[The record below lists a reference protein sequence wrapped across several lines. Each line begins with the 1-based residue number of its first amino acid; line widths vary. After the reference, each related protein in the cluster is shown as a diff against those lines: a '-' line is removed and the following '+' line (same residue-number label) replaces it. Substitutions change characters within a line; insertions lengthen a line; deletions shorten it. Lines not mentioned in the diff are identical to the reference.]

1 LPWYVAGEAKED
13 SKMIREKWRIAA
25 IAVALLTSACLWP
38 GRGEALTFD
47 LNCIIG
53 NSSCSPSASYGTV
66 TLTGNTS
73 GANTAVDFKVDL
85 VGPGD
90 GTPDSGQKV
99 LMLYLNFNDALF
111 SNADAFQLTSG
122 KTVGVGEND
131 RRLQPFQTG
140 SSGGFDLE
148 ITATGN
154 INEFEPYLDT
164 LFILGKDL
172 LPGDLAF
179 KDSTG
184 VLFAG
189 LHIGNCDNLT
199 GSPNSCDPGVTGGD
213 SIKVGAPGD
222 PLAPV
227 PEPATLL
234 LFGATAAGL
243 GLLKHRRGRSR
254 Q

>member
-1 LPWYVAGEAKED
+1 MTRQLRMIALAG
-13 SKMIREKWRIAA
+13 
-25 IAVALLTSACLWP
+25 ALLTAACFWP

-53 NSSCSPSASYGTV
+53 NSSCTSSASYGTL
-66 TLTGNTS
+66 TLTANTS
-73 GANTAVDFKVDL
+73 GVNTAVDLKVDL
-85 VGPGD
+85 VGAGD
-90 GTPDSGQKV
+90 GTAGSGQKV
-99 LMLYLNFNDALF
+99 LNLFLNFNDGLF
-111 SNADAFQLTSG
+111 SNADVFQLTSG

-131 RRLQPFQTG
+131 KRLQPFQTG

-164 LFILGKDL
+164 LFITGRDL

-179 KDSTG
+179 KDSTDG
-184 VLFAG
+184 LFVG
-189 LHIGNCDNLT
+189 LHIGNCGKLG
-199 GSPNSCDPGVTGGD
+199 GSPNSCDPGILGD
-213 SIKVGAPGD
+213 GSIKVGAPGD

-234 LFGATAAGL
+234 LFGTTAVAL
-243 GLLKHRRGRSR
+243 GLLKLRRRPALD
-254 Q
+254 

>member
-1 LPWYVAGEAKED
+1 MTRQLRMAAVVA
-13 SKMIREKWRIAA
+13 
-25 IAVALLTSACLWP
+25 ALLMTACFWP

-53 NSSCSPSASYGTV
+53 NSSCSSSASYGTL
-66 TLTGNTS
+66 TLTANTS
-73 GANTAVDFKVDL
+73 GANTAVDIKVDL

-90 GTPDSGQKV
+90 GTPGSGQKV
-99 LMLYLNFNDALF
+99 LNLFLNFNDSLF
-111 SNADAFQLTSG
+111 SNTDVFQLTST

-131 RRLQPFQTG
+131 RRLPPFQTG

-164 LFILGKDL
+164 LFIAGRDL

-189 LHIGNCDNLT
+189 LHIGNCDKLG
-199 GSPNSCDPGVTGGD
+199 GSLNDCDPGILGEG

-222 PLAPV
+222 PLTPV

-234 LFGATAAGL
+234 LFGTTAAAL
-243 GLLKHRRGRSR
+243 GLLKHRRRR
-254 Q
+254 TRD